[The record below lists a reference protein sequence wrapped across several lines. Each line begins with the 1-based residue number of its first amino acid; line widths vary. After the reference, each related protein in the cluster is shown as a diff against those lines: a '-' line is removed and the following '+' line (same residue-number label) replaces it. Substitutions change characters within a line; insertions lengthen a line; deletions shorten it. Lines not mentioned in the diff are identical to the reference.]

1 MNKKAIALLMV
12 FCSFVLLVS
21 CTNRDSGEFWGS
33 YTADKTYS
41 HDNKYYA
48 LQTVEDN
55 MIVVTVYD
63 SETNKKIDSFSPA
76 RSMDFWGICWEKDS
90 YNIWTQSADIG
101 EYCFEYKNGKWV
113 RHDEYMTPPDYII
126 SRYDEKYRDNH
137 EIWSNIY
144 ISPTK

>member
-12 FCSFVLLVS
+12 FCSFALLVS
-21 CTNRDSGEFWGS
+21 CTSRDSGEFWGS

-41 HDNKYYA
+41 HDHKYYA

-76 RSMDFWGICWEKDS
+76 RSMDFWGICWVKDS

-101 EYCFEYKNGKWV
+101 DYCFEYKNGKWV

-137 EIWSNIY
+137 EMWSNIY

>member
-12 FCSFVLLVS
+12 FCSFALLVS
-21 CTNRDSGEFWGS
+21 CTSRDSGEFWGS
-33 YTADKTYS
+33 YTADKTYN

-101 EYCFEYKNGKWV
+101 DYCFEYKNGKWV

-126 SRYDEKYRDNH
+126 SRYDEKCRDNH
-137 EIWSNIY
+137 EMWSNIY